1 MGTPNSPYAECFRIG
16 AVSTFEVRIQ
26 IRLIE
31 VPLYTEG
38 ILRMKLSPQ
47 PSGSRG
53 RGAFS
58 LIDQEVC
65 DFKDTLPLTDGK
77 RFKTP

>member
-1 MGTPNSPYAECFRIG
+1 MGTTNSPYAECFRTG
-16 AVSTFEVRIQ
+16 AVSAFEVRIQ

-38 ILRMKLSPQ
+38 ILRIKLSPET
-47 PSGSRG
+47 SGSRSG
-53 RGAFS
+53 GAFS
-58 LIDQEVC
+58 LIYQEIC